1 MPDPPAAQ
9 IPLDEVQ
16 TLAPPSAKAILLVSP
31 SQTFPLKVEVE
42 LEPLILMKP
51 AKVEVDWKPLTF
63 KRVEIEVEPVIS
75 APPVS
80 TVNCCP
86 DVILPEEV
94 MLLELVMNPEDTP
107 AKVDVA

>member
-1 MPDPPAAQ
+1 M
-9 IPLDEVQ
+9 
-16 TLAPPSAKAILLVSP
+16 
-31 SQTFPLKVEVE
+31 
-42 LEPLILMKP
+42 
-51 AKVEVDWKPLTF
+51 PLTF